1 MQAFTILPG
10 NPTIQSAM
18 LGSKRRGADVIAREA
33 DGIYTLSVLR
43 MKNQWVRS
51 DRMLPSVHLPVMAQ

>member
-33 DGIYTLSVLR
+33 DGIHIVSVLPHEES
-43 MKNQWVRS
+43 MG
-51 DRMLPSVHLPVMAQ
+51 